1 MADEK
6 LKTFMTVVR
15 YGSLSQA
22 AKELFIS
29 QPAVTLQ
36 IHKLEKEYK
45 ETLLY
50 RRARGIELTPAGKV
64 LYEYA
69 QHISRLYDELTE
81 EIGALSGEVR
91 GTLRIGAT
99 LTVGEY
105 FLPPVLGRFKDEHPE
120 TDIILEIEN
129 TRRVVDQV
137 AAGNLDCGLVEG
149 PFENGLIY
157 AEKLTDDE
165 LVFVCSSRHK
175 LANAPEIDL
184 QTLGKEYFIL
194 REQGS
199 GTRQVFEDALKRAGF
214 DPAQLKVL
222 IQLGTTQIIK
232 SLVAENIGVTVISE
246 RTVRSEIQQGLLK
259 RIPVPSLDLRRT
271 FQFIFKKD
279 MRLSLITRRFVSQCR
294 QFAGVL

>member
-15 YGSLSQA
+15 CGSLSQA

-36 IHKLEKEYK
+36 IHKLEQEYK

-50 RRARGIELTPAGKV
+50 RRVRGIELTPTGKV

-69 QHISRLYDELTE
+69 QRILLLYGELTE
-81 EIGALSGEVR
+81 EIGALSGEIL

-105 FLPPVLGRFKDEHPE
+105 FLPPVLGCFKDEHPA

-149 PFENGLIY
+149 PFKNGLIS
-157 AEKLTDDE
+157 AKKLTDDE

-175 LANAPEIDL
+175 LANAPEIEL
-184 QTLGKEYFIL
+184 ETLGRESFIL
-194 REQGS
+194 REPGS

-214 DPAQLKVL
+214 DPAKLKVL

-246 RTVRSEIQQGLLK
+246 RTVRNEIQQGILK
-259 RIPVPSLDLRRT
+259 RIPIPSLDLRRT

>member
-1 MADEK
+1 MPDEK
-6 LKTFMTVVR
+6 LKTFITVVR
-15 YGSLSQA
+15 CGSLTQA
-22 AKELFIS
+22 AKELFVS

-36 IHKLEKEYK
+36 IHKLEQEYK

-50 RRARGIELTPAGKV
+50 RRVRGIELTPTGKV

-69 QHISRLYDELTE
+69 KRISHLYDEAIE
-81 EIGALSGEVR
+81 EIGALNGEIR

-105 FLPPVLGRFKDEHPE
+105 FLPPVLGRFKEEHPA
-120 TDIILEIEN
+120 TDILLEIEN

-157 AEKLTDDE
+157 SEKLTDDE
-165 LVFVCSSRHK
+165 LVFVCSSKHK

-184 QTLGKEYFIL
+184 NTLSREAFIL
-194 REQGS
+194 REPGS
-199 GTRQVFEDALKRAGF
+199 GTRKVFEDALKKAGF

-222 IQLGTTQIIK
+222 IQLGTTQTIK
-232 SLVAENIGVTVISE
+232 SLVAENIGVTVTSE
-246 RTVRSEIQQGLLK
+246 RTVRNEIQQGILK
-259 RIPVPSLDLRRT
+259 KIPVPALDLRRL

-279 MRLSLITRRFVSQCR
+279 IRLSLVTRRFVAQCR
-294 QFAGVL
+294 QFADIL